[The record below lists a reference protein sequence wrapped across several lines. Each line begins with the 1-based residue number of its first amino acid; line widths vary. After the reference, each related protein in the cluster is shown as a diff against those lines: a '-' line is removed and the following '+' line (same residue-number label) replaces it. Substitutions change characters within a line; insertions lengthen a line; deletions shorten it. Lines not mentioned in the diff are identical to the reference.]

1 MEMIHYSYA
10 YEKPMARHRLPIKTN
25 IQQIGHSKKNQSLH
39 EPADGAATGDV
50 LGIADGTAEGADD
63 GTGMGKELRPGG
75 SMITTRKVIPI
86 VRKYKQAESVR
97 SLSIA
102 VAR

>member
-39 EPADGAATGDV
+39 ESADGAATGDV
-50 LGIADGTAEGADD
+50 LGIADGASEGADD
-63 GTGMGKELRPGG
+63 GTGMGKELRPG

-86 VRKYKQAESVR
+86 VRKYTQAESVR
-97 SLSIA
+97 SLIIT